1 MSPSKIS
8 DVYFSGLPSAGL
20 DSVLHEEAPGGVS
33 SYTAVLFRGQSKG
46 GSVWRS
52 LASSGVTAFLST
64 LTACYN
70 LVVFIWAREQAMP
83 TQENGENAQLIMNNA
98 EKLGFSL
105 MFAYTNLNGV
115 CSTNSPFRYNSYVA
129 MS

>member
-1 MSPSKIS
+1 MSPSTIS
-8 DVYFSGLPSAGL
+8 VVYFSGLPSAGL

-33 SYTAVLFRGQSKG
+33 GYTVVLFRGQSKG

-64 LTACYN
+64 LTARDN
-70 LVVFIWAREQAMP
+70 LVVFIWASGQAMA
-83 TQENGENAQLIMNNA
+83 TQGKGENAQLFVNNA
-98 EKLGFSL
+98 AKLGFSL

-115 CSTNSPFRYNSYVA
+115 GSTNSPFRYSSYVA